1 MKIVLTPDWFVGK
14 DLMIYFFSLLVLIII
29 FALAIRSYKLNKK
42 NKNLLYLGA
51 GFGLIALAELAG
63 VFTKLVLYYDIGP
76 AQAIGQAIIANQLV
90 SSVDIFYY
98 LGFFFHNL
106 LVLIGLYIIYRL
118 PQKKLHLEDY
128 ILVLYFIVLSAILS
142 EYSGFFYLFHLTAF
156 VLSLL
161 IINNYCKIYKKNKFA
176 NTRILIAAFSVF
188 ALAHLIYVFSEID
201 VLFVIANVTELI
213 SYVILL
219 FLIIR
224 IMKYGEKKKPHEHN
238 IRHTVNRSGKK

>member
-14 DLMIYFFSLLVLIII
+14 DIMIYFFSLLVLIIV
-29 FALAIRSYKLNKK
+29 FVLAIKSYKLNKK
-42 NKNLLYLGA
+42 NKNLLYLGL

-76 AQAIGQAIIANQLV
+76 AQAIGQAIITNQLV

-106 LVLIGLYIIYRL
+106 LILAGLYIIYRL

-128 ILVLYFIVLSAILS
+128 VLVLYFIVLSAILS
-142 EYSGFFYLFHLTAF
+142 EYEGFFYLFHLTAF

-161 IINNYCKIYKKNKFA
+161 IINNYYKIYKKNKFV
-176 NTRILIAAFSVF
+176 NTKMLIMAFSVF
-188 ALAHLIYVFSEID
+188 ALAQIIYVFSKIEI
-201 VLFVIANVTELI
+201 LFAIANVTELI

-224 IMKYGEKKKPHEHN
+224 IMKYGEKKKPHGHN
-238 IRHTVNRSGKK
+238 IRHAVNHPEKK